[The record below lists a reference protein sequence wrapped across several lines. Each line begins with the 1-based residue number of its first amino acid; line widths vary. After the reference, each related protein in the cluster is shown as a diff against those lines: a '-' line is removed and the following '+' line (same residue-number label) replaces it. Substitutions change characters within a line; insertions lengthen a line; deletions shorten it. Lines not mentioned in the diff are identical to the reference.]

1 LKHGYIQIV
10 QIQVIMNKPN
20 SVFGDNNG
28 AIYVSDFLNSRI
40 LRFDNAALKANGANA
55 DGVLGQSDFASNG

>member
-1 LKHGYIQIV
+1 
-10 QIQVIMNKPN
+10 MNKPN